1 MSAPQTGV
9 NYCTTHTAYIYDR
22 GGMTRLGK
30 LDGLVRVRWARQR
43 DDTSFASVDITMP
56 SVQCSQLLEQ
66 VRANRHELVI
76 FNGDERVWEGPISI
90 NDQWATGA
98 RIEARDITYY
108 LFRTAVRAG
117 RRSNPV
123 ETVIDRAVGLLSE
136 LSRKEALL
144 PPCNI
149 LPHVRAFR
157 SPGDA
162 RTARVTRPFETTIFD
177 DIDGMAMRSGL
188 DYTVVGRSLI
198 LFDTHTVWAVTEE
211 VSEDD
216 FLGDV
221 RVTEYGMNGATHAY
235 ATSFEGL
242 VGKASANAN
251 DPYYGEWEVIDSAY
265 NEEGTEAPSQAALN
279 SQADRNLSGKNP
291 VPVSVQVPQN
301 ATLSPTSR
309 LRLKDLIPGI
319 RIPLKATRTARELDQ
334 MQKLDS
340 MDVTEDKEGIKIRVT
355 MSPASASDVVAEED

>member
-1 MSAPQTGV
+1 MSTLGGV
-9 NYCTTHTAYIYDR
+9 NYCTVHTAFIYDR
-22 GGMTRLGK
+22 GGLTRLGQ
-30 LDGLVRVRWARQR
+30 LDGLTRVRWGRQR
-43 DDTSFASVDITMP
+43 DDTSFGSVDIAAP
-56 SVQCSQLLEQ
+56 SVRCRELLGQ
-66 VRANRHELVI
+66 IRANRHELVI

-90 NDQWATGA
+90 NDQWADGA

-136 LSRKEALL
+136 LSRKEALTPPINVL
-144 PPCNI
+144 PY
-149 LPHVRAFR
+149 VVAYRG
-157 SPGDA
+157 SGDA
-162 RTARVTRPFETTIFD
+162 RTARVTRPYETTIFD

-188 DYTVVGRSLI
+188 DYTVVGRSLV
-198 LFDTHTVWAVTEE
+198 LFDTHTIWGVTEE
-211 VSEDD
+211 VSEED

-265 NEEGTEAPSQAALN
+265 NEEGSEAPSQGALN
-279 SQADRNLSGKNP
+279 SQADRNLAGKNP
-291 VPVSVQVPQN
+291 VPVQVQVPQN
-301 ATLSPTSR
+301 ATLSPESR
-309 LRLKDLIPGI
+309 LRLKDLVPGI
-319 RIPLKATRTARELDQ
+319 RIPLKSARTARDLDQ

-340 MDVTEDKEGIKIRVT
+340 MDVTEDAEGIQIRVT
-355 MSPASASDVVAEED
+355 LSPASASDVVAEEA